1 MSNLKELGIQDLLDK
16 EKEIKKEARE
26 IKKELKKRF
35 ISLFEEKL
43 DAYQK
48 SNLKIN
54 ISNLSDLEYLIE
66 ELEHE
71 FMDGGR
77 QFTIG
82 NSNRVLSEYIEA
94 INFDE
99 EGNLYIYECTFSEK
113 IHCLIKNKYK
123 EEDFNKVV
131 KLLKKCV
138 VENEV

>member
-1 MSNLKELGIQDLLDK
+1 MPSLKELGIQDLLDK

-43 DAYQK
+43 DADQK
-48 SNLKIN
+48 SSLKIN
-54 ISNLSDLEYLIE
+54 ISNLSNLEYLIE
-66 ELEHE
+66 ELEHP
-71 FMDGGR
+71 FKDGGT

-82 NSNRVLSEYIEA
+82 NSNIVVSEYIEA

-131 KLLKKCV
+131 RLLKKCV